1 MIPRP
6 TVIAALNDA
15 FRVTLGAPRNG
26 ITIPGHCI
34 VTAGIDA
41 LSTEAKIEILSQV
54 QRFEGFTEDNDPYG
68 EHDFGAIDHPE
79 VGKVFW
85 KIDYYDPT
93 YTKGSENPCDL
104 TLTARVLTLMLAS
117 EY

>member
-1 MIPRP
+1 MNARP
-6 TVIAALNDA
+6 TVIAALNDT

-26 ITIPGHCI
+26 ITIPGRCI
-34 VTAGIDA
+34 LTAGIDA
-41 LSTEAKIEILSQV
+41 LSLEAQIDLLQQV
-54 QRFEGFTEDNDPYG
+54 QRFDDFTEDNDSYG

-79 VGKVFW
+79 AGKVFW

-104 TLTARVLTLMLAS
+104 TRTARVLTVMLAS